1 MKKTVYIVDDD
12 DAVRASIQFL
22 LEAGDFTVSTY
33 ESALAFEAAFEGG
46 LDLAEAGCVL
56 ADLRMPGITGI
67 ELVQRLRRREQD
79 IPVIIMSGHGGQ
91 SARNEAKEAG
101 VFDFLEKP
109 FDADALFGI
118 IDRAIASREAT
129 HTGLAHE

>member
-67 ELVQRLRRREQD
+67 ELVQRLREKKSRR
-79 IPVIIMSGHGGQ
+79 
-91 SARNEAKEAG
+91 R
-101 VFDFLEKP
+101 
-109 FDADALFGI
+109 
-118 IDRAIASREAT
+118 
-129 HTGLAHE
+129 